1 MGEDDYSERKET
13 EILKDMHDAGIR
25 EGKLKDPVVSHHRP
39 YGRDRSVIDLMTL
52 KAFVYCR

>member
-13 EILKDMHDAGIR
+13 EISKDMHDAGIR
-25 EGKLKDPVVSHHRP
+25 EEKSKDPVVSHQRP

-52 KAFVYCR
+52 EAFV